1 VRAYERT
8 LAQHSAGGF
17 AQRPPY
23 VTWVAKFR
31 KAREEVVL
39 LAVVMAVQRADQ
51 PVEHGLRCASNSAG
65 PGSGERDIDDEVS
78 AVGFNDVG
86 VPSYVWT
93 KRGPPV
99 RRCVKRLR

>member
-1 VRAYERT
+1 VIRWVPGDARPVRAFQRT

-23 VTWVAKFR
+23 VSRVAKFR

-39 LAVVMAVQRADQ
+39 LAVVMTVQCTDQ
-51 PVEHGLRCASNSAG
+51 PIEHGFRYASNSAG
-65 PGSGERDIDDEVS
+65 PGSGERDIYDEVS

-86 VPSYVWT
+86 VPTHAWT
-93 KRGPPV
+93 
-99 RRCVKRLR
+99 